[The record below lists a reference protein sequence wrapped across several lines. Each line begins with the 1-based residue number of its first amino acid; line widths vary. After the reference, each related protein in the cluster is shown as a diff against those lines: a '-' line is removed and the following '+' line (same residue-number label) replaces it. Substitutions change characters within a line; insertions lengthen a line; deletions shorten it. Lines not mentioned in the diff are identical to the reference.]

1 MRRFEVKKAEEI
13 KVNDN
18 LIAKLKAYIQFIDLD
33 YMLKDS
39 NVLRILA
46 MWLPCTMDM
55 RSSIYRK
62 LGVSLGKGTIIDF
75 GVWLDPVA
83 PEKIRIGEYVNIA
96 YGVSIFTHFAG
107 LNLILEYP
115 PLQKEVIIH
124 DHCCIC
130 ANATI
135 LPGVEIGSGCIVGAN
150 SVVTKSIPPNSVAA
164 GNPARIIYTM
174 EEYCSKYEK
183 EMKSNPENFSGIY
196 PQECY
201 KPPLNK
207 LKGFLKNKAKEN
219 GRK

>member
-1 MRRFEVKKAEEI
+1 MDI
-13 KVNDN
+13 KMKDN
-18 LIAKLKAYIQFIDLD
+18 LLSKLKSYIQFMDLD

-46 MWLPCTMDM
+46 IWLPCTVDM
-55 RSSIYRK
+55 RCSIYRK
-62 LGVSLGKGTIIDF
+62 LGVNLGKGTIIDL
-75 GVWLDPVA
+75 GVWFDPVA
-83 PEKIRIGEYVNIA
+83 PEKISIGDFVNIA
-96 YGVSIFTHFAG
+96 YGVSILTHFAG
-107 LNLILEYP
+107 LNLLLEYP

-135 LPGVEIGSGCIVGAN
+135 IPGVEIGSGCIIGAN
-150 SVVTKSIPPNSVAA
+150 SVVTKSIPPNSVVI
-164 GNPARIIYTM
+164 GNPARIICTL
-174 EEYCSKYEK
+174 EEYCLKYEK
-183 EMKSNPENFSGIY
+183 EIKSKPENFGGIC

-201 KPPLNK
+201 KPPLTK